1 MDDQSDPQL
10 RINKRAANEDNGPEM
25 AAGAPQQRKILK
37 MAPTKSHKKDV
48 STISTTCSRSFA
60 SVTASRGPHP
70 EPSSSRRK
78 SRRCDDD
85 DKDDDDDNGGKGD
98 TTLSGPKRANRI
110 EDKSSNNSMH
120 AEALDGLCDLDVYE
134 KMLADV
140 KNSLMS
146 TTNKSSQQFVRE
158 TWLQVQRKNGHIFF
172 SSPSG

>member
-85 DKDDDDDNGGKGD
+85 DEDDDDDDDNDGKGD
-98 TTLSGPKRANRI
+98 TTLVSGPKRAKRI
-110 EDKSSNNSMH
+110 EDKSSNNAMHCMLRPSM
-120 AEALDGLCDLDVYE
+120 GYV
-134 KMLADV
+134 
-140 KNSLMS
+140 
-146 TTNKSSQQFVRE
+146 
-158 TWLQVQRKNGHIFF
+158 I
-172 SSPSG
+172 